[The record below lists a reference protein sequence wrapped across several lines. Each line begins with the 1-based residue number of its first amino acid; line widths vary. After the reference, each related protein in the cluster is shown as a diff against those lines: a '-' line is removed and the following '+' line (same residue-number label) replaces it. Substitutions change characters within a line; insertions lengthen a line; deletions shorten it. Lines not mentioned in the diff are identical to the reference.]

1 MPAHTEVTRA
11 VYADV
16 PVSARSATITP
27 AVDTRQ
33 FIASLVNSLAWPA
46 AVVVLLF
53 VFRQR
58 ITELFE
64 QLPKRLK
71 AGPLE
76 VEWDRAVAVTAT
88 GLVAPRQERV
98 ALTPTEDLADLA
110 PLTEAAPRAAVLDA
124 ASRVEA
130 ALRARFESSDVEVPP
145 SPGLRNLARRA
156 RDAGLVEV
164 ETARSIEGLG
174 VMRDLAAHTRDEVTP
189 ERARE
194 FLTLADAV
202 IYQLDA

>member
-1 MPAHTEVTRA
+1 M
-11 VYADV
+11 
-16 PVSARSATITP
+16 
-27 AVDTRQ
+27 DTRQ

-46 AVVVLLF
+46 VLVVLLF
-53 VFRQR
+53 LFRQR

-88 GLVAPRQERV
+88 GLVAPRQER
-98 ALTPTEDLADLA
+98 AELTLTDDLADLA
-110 PLTEAAPRAAVLDA
+110 PLTAAAPRAAVLDA
-124 ASRVEA
+124 AARVEA
-130 ALRARFESSDVEVPP
+130 ALRARFESSDAEVPP
-145 SPGLRNLARRA
+145 SHGLRNLARRA
-156 RDAGLVEV
+156 RDAGLVEAD
-164 ETARSIEGLG
+164 TARSIEGLG
-174 VMRDLAAHTRDEVTP
+174 VMRDLAAHARDDVTP

-194 FLTLADAV
+194 FLTLAGAV